1 MRAIVFSI
9 SLGLS
14 LAAATGVSTLAQATP
29 NFPPEIQAKLGA
41 KSKPPCRICHTTG
54 DIGGLG
60 TVNTLFGTNMRA
72 RGLSADDIPSLRAA
86 LDKMTAEKVDSTKA
100 RGTPD
105 VEVLKQGGDPN
116 AVAPTFPLEDPVYGC
131 GGDPGSGAT
140 FSGRSAGGLLA
151 ALGLVFAGLAR
162 RRRRTLTR
170 R

>member
-1 MRAIVFSI
+1 MRAIVVSI

-14 LAAATGVSTLAQATP
+14 LAAAAGAPRLAQATP

-41 KSKPPCRICHTTG
+41 KSRPPCRVCHTTG

-60 TVNTLFGTNMRA
+60 TVNTPFGTNMRA
-72 RGLSADDIPSLRAA
+72 RGLSADDVPSLRAA
-86 LDKMTAEKVDSTKA
+86 LDKMIAEKVDSTKA

-105 VEVLKQGGDPN
+105 VDVLRQGGDPN

-140 FSGRSAGGLLA
+140 FSGRATGAPLA
-151 ALGLVFAGLAR
+151 LLGLGVVGLSR
-162 RRRRTLTR
+162 RRRGQSTR

>member
-1 MRAIVFSI
+1 MRVLLSL

-14 LAAATGVSTLAQATP
+14 LAVGLGVAGPTTAHATP
-29 NFPPEIQAKLGA
+29 NFPPEIQAYLRA

-72 RGLSADDIPSLRAA
+72 RGLSADDIPSLHAA
-86 LDKMTAEKVDSTKA
+86 LDKMTAEKVDSSKG

-116 AVAPTFPLEDPVYGC
+116 QVAPTFPLEDPVYGC
-131 GGDPGSGAT
+131 GGDPGSGAS
-140 FSGRSAGGLLA
+140 FSGRASGAPLV
-151 ALGLVFAGLAR
+151 ALGVLSLVAR
-162 RRRRTLTR
+162 RRRRLTR